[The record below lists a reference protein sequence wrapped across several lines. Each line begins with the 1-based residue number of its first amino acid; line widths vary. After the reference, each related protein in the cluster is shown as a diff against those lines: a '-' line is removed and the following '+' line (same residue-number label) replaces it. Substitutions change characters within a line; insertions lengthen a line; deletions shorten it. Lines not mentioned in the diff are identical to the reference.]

1 MNNLNKL
8 YAIVALGNGNVM
20 AIPCI
25 WLVQK
30 NYSPIIKNKDYEL
43 YLPLHESV
51 KQAEKYADIKKHWVK
66 SFCTVLDITGK
77 IKTYNFLKYV
87 STLYYIVYLQYK

>member
-8 YAIVALGNGNVM
+8 YAIAALGNGNVM
-20 AIPCI
+20 AVPCI
-25 WLVQK
+25 WLVQE
-30 NYSPIIKNKDYEL
+30 NYSPIVKNKDYEL

-51 KQAEKYADIKKHWVK
+51 KQAEKYADVKKDWVK

-77 IKTYNFLKYV
+77 IKTYQFFKICLLSYF
-87 STLYYIVYLQYK
+87 VYL